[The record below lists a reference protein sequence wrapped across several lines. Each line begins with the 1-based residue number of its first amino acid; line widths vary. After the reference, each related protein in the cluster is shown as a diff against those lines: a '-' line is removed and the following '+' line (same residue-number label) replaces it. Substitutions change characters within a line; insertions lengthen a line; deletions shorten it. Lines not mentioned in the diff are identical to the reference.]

1 MPRPLR
7 STAAIIAS
15 ALAVSASAAVAG
27 AQPGGTDAAKRIE
40 VAADRTTE
48 ERSANVSM
56 TIDID
61 SDRESARV
69 EAGGAIDFDGDRGIL
84 LMDFSGAPPFQA
96 GTKIEYRFIGGVVYA
111 DLAAFG
117 DAANEL
123 PEGKHWVRIT
133 AQDLRGDLGVSGR
146 GSRQKPTSV
155 LESLRGVSKDVED
168 LGTEDVHGFPAT
180 HYKTTTDPK
189 KAIKRLPR
197 KARDKAAK
205 NLRRQLGD
213 HPLPLEVWIDGRGRA
228 VRTQLESNLA
238 NRPRATAAGETGTVR
253 EMATVRET
261 GTVRETVE
269 YFEFGVPFF
278 VYPPQKAETVDFADV
293 LGRLNH
299 GSVI

>member
-7 STAAIIAS
+7 STAAIVAAS
-15 ALAVSASAAVAG
+15 LAVSAAAAVAG
-27 AQPGGTDAAKRIE
+27 AAQTGGTDPAKRIE
-40 VAADRTTE
+40 AAADRTTE
-48 ERSANVSM
+48 ERSANVST
-56 TIDID
+56 TIEIG
-61 SDRESARV
+61 SDRESARI

-123 PEGKHWVRIT
+123 PEGKHWVRIN

-155 LESLRGVSKDVED
+155 LELLRGVSKDVED

-180 HYKTTTDPK
+180 HYKATTDPK
-189 KAIKRLPR
+189 QAIKRLPR
-197 KARDKAAK
+197 KAHDKAAK
-205 NLRRQLGD
+205 NLRQQLGD
-213 HPLPLEVWIDGRGRA
+213 HPLPLEVWIDNRGRA
-228 VRTQLESNLA
+228 VRIQLEWNLA
-238 NRPRATAAGETGTVR
+238 NRPQATAA
-253 EMATVRET
+253 RET
-261 GTVRETVE
+261 GTVRKTVE
-269 YFEFGVPFF
+269 YFEFGAPFF
-278 VYPPQKAETVDFADV
+278 VYAPQKAETVDFADV
-293 LGRLNH
+293 MGRLNH